1 MRERIRVLVASH
13 TYVVK
18 ANRRKLEALADLG
31 IEVGLLV
38 PEVWRDAMIGRKFRF
53 EDGTGAFQAFPA
65 PVPFAGRGGAYLF
78 PPKAISKAVRALR
91 PEIVHVE
98 AECFQLVT
106 AQMAAL
112 ARHLRVPMTIFVC
125 EDIRHPGWRAPLA
138 RWSLRAVRHLFAVN
152 PRAERHCR
160 SLGYEGPA
168 SILPQ
173 LGVELPPGGV
183 KPRGFPTGDPRV
195 VFVGRLARHKGVDVL
210 IRALAELH
218 REGIRARLVVVGAGP
233 EEERL
238 RALARDLGVGE
249 ALQWLGWVPHDEVP
263 RVLADSD
270 LLVLPSR
277 RVPGSQEQFGH
288 VLIEAMAA
296 GLPVVGSSCGAIP
309 EVIGCSE
316 YIFPEGDA
324 EALAQILRRLLTDPQ
339 AYEEAARHSVERV
352 QAFSNENVARAMSR
366 VWDDILTSGA
376 CNPSVSWW

>member
-53 EDGTGAFQAFPA
+53 EDGAGAFQAFPA

-106 AQMAAL
+106 AEMAAL
-112 ARHLRVPMTIFVC
+112 SRRLRVPMTLFTW
-125 EDIRHPGWRAPLA
+125 EDVRCPKLRAPLA
-138 RWSLRAVRHLFAVN
+138 RWSLRAVRHLFAGN
-152 PRAERHCR
+152 RGAERLCR

-173 LGVELPPGGV
+173 LGVELPPAGV
-183 KPRGFPTGDPRV
+183 KPRGFPTGDPRI
-195 VFVGRLARHKGVDVL
+195 VFVGRLGWHKGVDLL

-218 REGIRARLVVVGAGP
+218 REGIPARLVIVGAGP

-263 RVLADSD
+263 RVLADAD

-277 RVPGSQEQFGH
+277 RVPGWQEQFGH

-309 EVIGCSE
+309 DVIGRRD

-324 EALAQILRRLLTDPQ
+324 QALAQVLCRLLTDPR
-339 AYEEAARHSVERV
+339 AYEEAARHSVDRV
-352 QAFSNENVARAMSR
+352 KRFTNDAIAARMVGVWRDLLCGPSR
-366 VWDDILTSGA
+366 VT
-376 CNPSVSWW
+376 